1 MTMIYS
7 ALPEILPFILA
18 FEPDGSAMVFP
29 QELQATTVD
38 A

>member
-1 MTMIYS
+1 MIYS

-18 FEPDGSAMVFP
+18 FEPDGSAILFP
-29 QELQATTVD
+29 QELHATIVD

>member
-1 MTMIYS
+1 MNYS

-18 FEPDGSAMVFP
+18 LEPVGSEIVLP
-29 QELQATTVD
+29 HELHAIIVD